1 MLVELVVLGLGG
13 TRQHAPATL
22 VSKTLDLIIL
32 KEKLLTRPGFMFP
45 PMEPPLSGP
54 LFVILLKVALVDLD
68 IIQYVNNKI
77 DIEI

>member
-1 MLVELVVLGLGG
+1 
-13 TRQHAPATL
+13 
-22 VSKTLDLIIL
+22 
-32 KEKLLTRPGFMFP
+32 MFP